1 PIGNAAMKDRTFI
14 EWDKDDID
22 ALGLMK
28 VDVLA
33 LGMLTAIKRAMT
45 MLVEDHGIPI
55 HDMADIPEEDPAVY
69 DMLCKADS
77 VGVFQVESRAQMS
90 MLPRLKPQEFYDL
103 VIEVAIV
110 RPGPI
115 QGDMVHPYLR
125 RRDKLEPV
133 TFPAPSPEHGPEDE
147 LKSILGKT
155 LGVPLF
161 QEQAMKLAMEA
172 AKFTPEEANGLRRS
186 MATFR
191 NLGTVGDYGLKFV
204 EGMVRRGYDPEFAR
218 RCFRQI
224 EGFGSYG
231 FPESHAVSFA
241 KLVYVSAWIKCHY
254 PDVFCAAL
262 LNSQPM
268 GFYQPAQL
276 VRDAREHGVEV
287 RGPDVGLS
295 DWDSRL
301 EPLPPRGEGAG
312 DGGLCE
318 RNWVF
323 ADSHSSPAS
332 RGSPPPPTPLLMGEG
347 SKRLLPVRLGL
358 RQVRGLKKEEILRLM
373 EVRAGG
379 IASFEDLARR
389 ARLPRRA
396 LELLAEADAFR
407 SLGLDRREALWRM
420 KALAPEVKAS
430 EEAPLLAGLGLEE
443 APAALPRMRL
453 PAHVAEDYRT
463 TGLSLKAHPCR
474 FFRPLLTGLGA
485 VPTTQLKAMKDG
497 ARVTVGGLVL
507 IRQRPGTAKG
517 VVFATLEDETGIANA
532 VIWQDVFA
540 ANRRTVMSA
549 SFLVISGRL
558 QRASD
563 VIHVV
568 AERFVDLSAR
578 LAELKN
584 ADEAGPRRRPS
595 ELRLQHSRDFH

>member
-1 PIGNAAMKDRTFI
+1 M
-14 EWDKDDID
+14 
-22 ALGLMK
+22 
-28 VDVLA
+28 LA
-33 LGMLTAIKRAMT
+33 
-45 MLVEDHGIPI
+45 EDHGRTDIA
-55 HDMADIPEEDPAVY
+55 DMADIPEEDPAVY
-69 DMLCKADS
+69 DMLCRADS

-90 MLPRLKPQEFYDL
+90 MLPRLKPRKFYDL

-125 RRDKLEPV
+125 RRDGLEPIS
-133 TFPAPSPEHGPEDE
+133 FPAPSREHGPANE
-147 LKSILGKT
+147 LESILGKT

-204 EGMVRRGYDPEFAR
+204 EGLVRRGYDPEFAR
-218 RCFRQI
+218 RCFKQI

-241 KLVYVSAWIKCHY
+241 KLVYISAWIKCHY

-276 VRDAREHGVEV
+276 VRDAREHGVTI
-287 RGPDVGLS
+287 RGPDVMLS
-295 DWDSRL
+295 DWDSKL

-318 RNWVF
+318 RNRVF
-323 ADSHSSPAS
+323 ADSHSLPAS
-332 RGSPPPPTPLLMGEG
+332 GESPPPPTPPLEGEG
-347 SKRLLPVRLGL
+347 SQRPLPVRLGL
-358 RQVRGLKKEEILRLM
+358 RQVRGLRKEETLRLM
-373 EVRAGG
+373 EVRGG
-379 IASFEDLARR
+379 GVASFEDLALR
-389 ARLPRRA
+389 ARLPKRA

-443 APAALPRMRL
+443 APAKLPRMRL

-474 FFRPLLTGLGA
+474 FFRPLLTSLGA
-485 VPTTQLKAMKDG
+485 VPTAELKAMKDG

-517 VVFATLEDETGIANA
+517 VVFATLEDETGIANT
-532 VIWQDVFA
+532 VVWPDVFA
-540 ANRRTVMSA
+540 VNRRTVMSA
-549 SFLVISGRL
+549 SFLVVSGRL

-568 AERFVDLSAR
+568 AERFVDLSGR
-578 LAELKN
+578 LAELKRGGE
-584 ADEAGPRRRPS
+584 DGPRRRPA